1 MQIRIERSTE
11 QVRSK
16 YGASTEQVRSKYG
29 ASTEQVRSKCIKY
42 MIIKL
47 LQYIFERF

>member
-1 MQIRIERSTE
+1 MMQIRIERSTE

-29 ASTEQVRSKCIKY
+29 ASTENVIQKSDYYTVTA
-42 MIIKL
+42 
-47 LQYIFERF
+47 